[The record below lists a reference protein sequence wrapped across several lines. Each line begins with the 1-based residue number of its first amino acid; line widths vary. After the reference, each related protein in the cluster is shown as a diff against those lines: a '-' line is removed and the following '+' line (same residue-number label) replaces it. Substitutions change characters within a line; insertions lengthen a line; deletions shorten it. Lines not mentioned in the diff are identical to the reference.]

1 VFILTSEEQ
10 SELIVNKSKFI
21 GYSIIADSREQ
32 FLNRVS
38 EIKKMNLSLS
48 HTVYGLR
55 IKKNIIE
62 PYFSD
67 DGEPSG
73 TAGRPLINIL
83 ESKKIIN
90 GGLVVVRY
98 YGGINLGMGGLARA
112 YSQAGIKVLLMSKL
126 INYIEQFEFLLTI
139 EYNTLDY
146 ITKVIND
153 NKGVILDRIFDQS
166 ITLKIKIS
174 TRTKGL
180 ILKKFPMVNIQSL
193 S

>member
-1 VFILTSEEQ
+1 MFILTSEEQ

-38 EIKKMNLSLS
+38 EIKKINLSLS

-112 YSQAGIKVLLMSKL
+112 YSQAGIKVLLTSKL

-139 EYNTLDY
+139 EYNALDY

>member
-1 VFILTSEEQ
+1 MFILTSEEQ

-38 EIKKMNLSLS
+38 EIKKINLSLS

-112 YSQAGIKVLLMSKL
+112 YSQAGIKVLLTSKL

-153 NKGVILDRIFDQS
+153 NKGVILDRIFDQN

>member
-1 VFILTSEEQ
+1 MFILTSEEQ

-38 EIKKMNLSLS
+38 EIKKINLSLS

-126 INYIEQFEFLLTI
+126 INYIKQFEFLLTI

>member
-38 EIKKMNLSLS
+38 EIKKINLSLS

-90 GGLVVVRY
+90 GGLAVVRY

-139 EYNTLDY
+139 EYNALDY

-193 S
+193 A

>member
-38 EIKKMNLSLS
+38 EIKKINLSLS

>member
-1 VFILTSEEQ
+1 MFILTSEEQ

-21 GYSIIADSREQ
+21 GYSIIANSREQ

-38 EIKKMNLSLS
+38 EIKKNNLSSS

>member
-1 VFILTSEEQ
+1 MFILTSEEQ
-10 SELIVNKSKFI
+10 SEVIVNKSKFI

-38 EIKKMNLSLS
+38 EIKKINLSLS

-67 DGEPSG
+67 NGEPSG

-112 YSQAGIKVLLMSKL
+112 YSQAGIKELLMSKL

-180 ILKKFPMVNIQSL
+180 ILKKFPKVNIQSL

>member
-1 VFILTSEEQ
+1 MFILTSEEQ

-38 EIKKMNLSLS
+38 EIKKNNLSSS

-112 YSQAGIKVLLMSKL
+112 YSQAGIKVLLTSKL
-126 INYIEQFEFLLTI
+126 INHIEQFEFLLTI

>member
-1 VFILTSEEQ
+1 MFILTSEEQ

-38 EIKKMNLSLS
+38 EIKKINLSLS

-112 YSQAGIKVLLMSKL
+112 YSQAGIKVLLTSKL

-174 TRTKGL
+174 NHTKGL

>member
-1 VFILTSEEQ
+1 MFILTSEEQ

-38 EIKKMNLSLS
+38 EIKKINLSLS

-112 YSQAGIKVLLMSKL
+112 YSQAGIKALLMSKL

>member
-1 VFILTSEEQ
+1 MLIITSEEQ

-21 GYSIIADSREQ
+21 GYSIIANSREQ

-38 EIKKMNLSLS
+38 EIKKINPSSS

-73 TAGRPLINIL
+73 TAGKPLINIL

-90 GGLVVVRY
+90 GGLIVVRY

-112 YSQAGIKVLLMSKL
+112 YSQAGMKALLTSKL
-126 INYIEQFEFLLTI
+126 INYIEQFKFLLTI
-139 EYNTLDY
+139 EYNSLDY

-153 NKGVILDRIFDQS
+153 NKGVILDRNFDQN

-174 TRTKGL
+174 THTKGL
-180 ILKKFPMVNIQSL
+180 ILKKFSMLNIQSL